1 MISFLSRL
9 FIKDRT
15 NYNDST
21 VRKKYGTLTG
31 LTGIFLNICLFAGK
45 FIAGI
50 VTGAISI
57 TADAFNNLSDAGS
70 SFVTLMG
77 FRLAYKEPDSG
88 HPYGHGRMEYI
99 SGFIVSIMIILM
111 GFELGKSSF
120 ERIINP
126 KDIETGIL
134 SIVVLTV
141 SIVVKIYMN
150 FYNRHYGKLLNS
162 ASMKATATDSLSD
175 SVATS
180 VVLISVIIARIT
192 GVSVDGY
199 VGMAV
204 SLFIL
209 FAGIKSVKD
218 TIDPLL
224 GQPPEQDF
232 VNKIYKIA
240 NSYDQIVGIHDLV
253 VHDYGP
259 ARRMISFHGEVPEDG
274 NINELHEVID
284 RCERQIRKELG
295 CETIIHM
302 DPIAVN
308 DEKVNKL
315 KSILVKK
322 IKDYNPDIT
331 IHDFRV
337 VDGPNRQNV
346 IFDAV
351 VPIECKDKSAD
362 VEKKLGELVREL
374 PGNCYGVIDIDRQFI
389 NFDGVNQ

>member
-1 MISFLSRL
+1 
-9 FIKDRT
+9 
-15 NYNDST
+15 
-21 VRKKYGTLTG
+21 
-31 LTGIFLNICLFAGK
+31 
-45 FIAGI
+45 
-50 VTGAISI
+50 
-57 TADAFNNLSDAGS
+57 
-70 SFVTLMG
+70 
-77 FRLAYKEPDSG
+77 
-88 HPYGHGRMEYI
+88 
-99 SGFIVSIMIILM
+99 M

-126 KDIETGIL
+126 KDIETGTL